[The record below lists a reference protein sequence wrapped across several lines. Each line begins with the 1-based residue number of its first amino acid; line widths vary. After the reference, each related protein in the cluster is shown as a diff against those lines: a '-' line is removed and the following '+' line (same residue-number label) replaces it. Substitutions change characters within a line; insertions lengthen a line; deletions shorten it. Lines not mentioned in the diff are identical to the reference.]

1 MSSLGL
7 RISALVVSLLG
18 VAPAAAASIAVTTSE
33 SDSDT
38 FPETTGEAPQLITIV
53 EPATNDVFVG
63 APEAKV
69 QVIIEFDPTFDGAD
83 IHLVS
88 KTRLDGDGPW
98 TEVKDDVCAAGPS
111 PCMLDLSLAPDKYM
125 LSAQGEGPGGAL
137 EQSVVIIEVVEGE
150 ATDTDASGSA
160 TEGET
165 GETGSAPTSSAT
177 GDGPGTD
184 STGSTTGDDP
194 SASGGD
200 PADGDKGCACS
211 TGASGPDVLGL
222 ALALLLVPG
231 LRRRR

>member
-1 MSSLGL
+1 MPSLGL

-18 VAPAAAASIAVTTSE
+18 VVPAAAASIAVTTSE

-38 FPETTGEAPQLITIV
+38 FPETTGEPPQLITIV

-63 APEAKV
+63 APEATV
-69 QVIIEFDPTFDGAD
+69 QVIIEFEGTFDGAD

-98 TEVKDDVCAAGPS
+98 TVVKEDVCAAGPS
-111 PCMLDLSLAPDKYM
+111 PCMLELSLAPDQYM

-165 GETGSAPTSSAT
+165 GSAPTSSAT
-177 GDGPGTD
+177 GEDPGTD

-200 PADGDKGCACS
+200 SADGDKGCACS

-231 LRRRR
+231 RRRRR

>member
-18 VAPAAAASIAVTTSE
+18 VVPAAAASIAVTTSE

-38 FPETTGEAPQLITIV
+38 FPETTGEAPPLITIV
-53 EPATNDVFVG
+53 EPATGDVFVG
-63 APEAKV
+63 DPEATV
-69 QVIIEFDPTFDGAD
+69 PVIIEFDGTFDGAD
-83 IHLVS
+83 IRLVS
-88 KTRLDGDGPW
+88 KTRQGGDGPW
-98 TEVKDDVCAAGPS
+98 TVVKEDVCAAGPS
-111 PCMLDLSLAPDKYM
+111 PCMLDLSLPPDTYM
-125 LSAQGEGPGGAL
+125 LSAEGEGPGGAPEL
-137 EQSVVIIEVVEGE
+137 SVIIIEVVEGE

-160 TEGET
+160 TE

-211 TGASGPDVLGL
+211 TGANGPDVLGL